1 MKPNP
6 FFQHQSNE
14 FWALVKYAS
23 ESLGYS
29 SRSSKAPDNNLR
41 RYHQS
46 EIVALARPFTVA
58 DNIEIVVEYLNYR
71 AELIEVYVRPL
82 LMDREKAQE
91 IFTNLRNSYTP
102 TCHLPMNKQKGEK
115 QHYSYFTC
123 IINMLTELNL
133 ESRSFNDNPKNLS
146 LITNVENRL
155 VKTLSRRIDGAY
167 PSILNPIAIWE
178 VKEYYGTTTF
188 GSRVAD
194 GVYET
199 LLDGYEILEA
209 EEFSGR
215 RVEHYLLV
223 DDWFNWWM
231 KGKSYLC
238 RLVDMV
244 HAGFVD
250 EVIFGEEVLT
260 RWPEIVRRWLTYQDS
275 NNLS

>member
-6 FFQHQSNE
+6 SFQNQSNE

-29 SRSSKAPDNNLR
+29 NRLSSAGSSNLKRYNNT
-41 RYHQS
+41 
-46 EIVALARPFTVA
+46 EIQALAGQLTILDKVEPVVA
-58 DNIEIVVEYLNYR
+58 YLNYR
-71 AELIEVYVRPL
+71 ATLLESTVQPL
-82 LMDREKAQE
+82 LMTRDKAKS
-91 IFTNLRNSYTP
+91 IFQSLHDSYAP
-102 TCHLPMNKQKGEK
+102 MCYLPMNKQKGEK
-115 QHYSYFTC
+115 LHYSYFTC
-123 IINMLTELNL
+123 IINMLTEKNL
-133 ESRSFNDNPKNLS
+133 EGRSFNDNPKNLT
-146 LITNVENRL
+146 LVTNANNRL

-167 PSILNPIAIWE
+167 PTTLNPIAIWE

-209 EEFSGR
+209 EKVSGR
-215 RVEHYLLV
+215 RIEHYLFV
-223 DDWFNWWM
+223 DDWFTWWV

-238 RLVDMV
+238 RLIDMA

-260 RWPEIVRRWLTYQDS
+260 RWPQIVKQWFQKETLPG
-275 NNLS
+275 

>member
-6 FFQHQSNE
+6 SFLHQSNE

-29 SRSSKAPDNNLR
+29 NRSIKTSDNSLR
-41 RYHQS
+41 RYNQS
-46 EIVALARPFTVA
+46 EILTLARPFTISDDV
-58 DNIEIVVEYLNYR
+58 EIVVEYLNYR
-71 AELIEVYVRPL
+71 AELIEIYVQPL
-82 LMDREKAQE
+82 LMDREKAQG
-91 IFTNLRNSYTP
+91 IFVTLRNSYTP
-102 TCHLPMNKQKGEK
+102 NCHLPMNKQKGEK

-133 ESRSFNDNPKNLS
+133 EGRSFNDNPKNLS
-146 LITNVENRL
+146 LITNAGNRL

-178 VKEYYGTTTF
+178 VKEYYGTATF

-223 DDWFNWWM
+223 DDRFTWWV

-238 RLVDMV
+238 RLIDMV

-260 RWPEIVRRWLTYQDS
+260 RWPEIVRAWL
-275 NNLS
+275 

>member
-6 FFQHQSNE
+6 SFQNQSNE

-29 SRSSKAPDNNLR
+29 SRSIKASENSLR
-41 RYHQS
+41 RYSHS
-46 EIVALARPFTVA
+46 EIQALARPFTIS
-58 DNIEIVVEYLNYR
+58 DDIEIVVEYLNYR
-71 AELIEVYVRPL
+71 AGLIEIDIRPL

-91 IFTNLRNSYTP
+91 IFASLRNSYTP
-102 TCHLPMNKQKGEK
+102 NCHLPMNKQKGEK
-115 QHYSYFTC
+115 LHYSYFTC
-123 IINMLTELNL
+123 IINMLTEQNL
-133 ESRSFNDNPKNLS
+133 EGRSFNDNPKNLS
-146 LITNVENRL
+146 LITNAENRL

-167 PSILNPIAIWE
+167 PGILNPIAIWE
-178 VKEYYGTTTF
+178 VKEYYGTKTF

-209 EEFSGR
+209 EEFSRR

-223 DDWFNWWM
+223 DDWFTWWV

-238 RLVDMV
+238 RLIDMV

-260 RWPEIVRRWLTYQDS
+260 RWPEIVRKWP
-275 NNLS
+275 